1 MAGALPGHC
10 PCVSDTVEK
19 GAVKKLWH
27 LHDTVDLFSLICSQ
41 FEITGHSAQESL
53 KNFTPAKGCLVMADR
68 AYGTIK
74 ARGSPPQ
81 AEYPAKPD
89 TFFILYFDICH
100 SMLTGMLWNV

>member
-89 TFFILYFDICH
+89 TFYLIGKSVL
-100 SMLTGMLWNV
+100 